1 MKNVL
6 CFSMLFLLLAA
17 GIAPAQQGLPPL
29 SESAQWAS
37 TVSDQYQVFSDL
49 IYGSA
54 NNYQLKLDVW
64 QRKNQ
69 AAPVPTL
76 IYYHGGGWVGGDR
89 AGAVAFFLPFLE
101 MGWNIVNVDY
111 RLAGVSLAP
120 AAVEDCR
127 CALRWVMENAK
138 RYNVDTNKIVLSGHS
153 AGGHLSLITGM
164 LPSGT
169 ALDNQCYGE
178 QELKVAAIVNWYGI
192 SDVGDLLSAPNL
204 KNYAVMWMGS
214 RPDAQAIAKT
224 VSPLS
229 YVRRGLPPIITIHGD
244 ADPVVPY
251 SHAVRL
257 HEALGKAGVPN
268 ELVTVPGGGHGQF
281 TPEQVKNAYSHVRA
295 FLKQNGVMP

>member
-1 MKNVL
+1 
-6 CFSMLFLLLAA
+6 ML
-17 GIAPAQQGLPPL
+17 QC
-29 SESAQWAS
+29 
-37 TVSDQYQVFSDL
+37 
-49 IYGSA
+49 
-54 NNYQLKLDVW
+54 
-64 QRKNQ
+64 
-69 AAPVPTL
+69 
-76 IYYHGGGWVGGDR
+76 GD
-89 AGAVAFFLPFLE
+89 
-101 MGWNIVNVDY
+101 
-111 RLAGVSLAP
+111 
-120 AAVEDCR
+120 
-127 CALRWVMENAK
+127 
-138 RYNVDTNKIVLSGHS
+138 
-153 AGGHLSLITGM
+153 
-164 LPSGT
+164 